1 MNLDIVCSSEA
12 LEHIKILSHGMGEN
26 EDGFGLGEEKEIVA
40 ELIYGQFEFEEYNYF
55 NLSFPQD
62 YTPSSSLPYFYV
74 GNIRVSVRSDK
85 MAEKIKSKELIMKN
99 NELDFV

>member
-12 LEHIKILSHGMGEN
+12 LEHVKVLSHGMGEN

-40 ELIYGQFEFEEYNYF
+40 ELIFGRFKGEKHDYF

-62 YTPSSSLPYFYV
+62 YKSSSNLPYFYIE
-74 GNIRVSVRSDK
+74 NIRVAVRCDK
-85 MAEKIKSKELIMKN
+85 TAKKIMSKKLVIKN
-99 NELDFV
+99 QELDFV